1 MDYADD
7 VALLAELFEALVST
21 LEIFSVESQGLGLE
35 VSWLKTKL
43 QSLSDFLDQPVC
55 PATRRESV
63 EVVQCFTYLGSL
75 ITSDCKSDQDVK
87 RRLGIASAA
96 FANLSRVW
104 RSKHL
109 SRTTKLR
116 TYNTLVLSVLLYGAE
131 SWTIT
136 KSLAQKLDAFDSQC
150 LRKIEGICWH
160 DFISNETVRL
170 RTDQPLI
177 TRRIVKQQMTFL
189 GHASRAVP
197 TQDVIKLLTSQPN
210 PTWRRPRGRPR
221 ARWEDQLFPTLGE
234 LGVRDDWRVW
244 AENRSS
250 WRDLCGTV
258 AAMRQTMTPAED

>member
-55 PATRRESV
+55 PAIRGESV
-63 EVVQCFTYLGSL
+63 EVVQCFNYLVVSSHQ
-75 ITSDCKSDQDVK
+75 TV
-87 RRLGIASAA
+87 
-96 FANLSRVW
+96 NLT
-104 RSKHL
+104 KML
-109 SRTTKLR
+109 S
-116 TYNTLVLSVLLYGAE
+116 AE

-136 KSLAQKLDAFDSQC
+136 KSLAEKLDAFDSQC

-170 RTDQPLI
+170 RTNQPPV

-197 TQDVIKLLTSQPN
+197 TQDVIKLLTPQPD

-258 AAMRQTMTPAED
+258 AAMRQTMMPAED

>member
-35 VSWLKTKL
+35 YALPSE
-43 QSLSDFLDQPVC
+43 
-55 PATRRESV
+55 ESRSRLFSASTT
-63 EVVQCFTYLGSL
+63 CSL

-96 FANLSRVW
+96 FASLSRVW

-109 SRTTKLR
+109 SRTNKLR

-136 KSLAQKLDAFDSQC
+136 KSLAEKLDAFDSQC

-170 RTDQPLI
+170 RTNQPPV

-197 TQDVIKLLTSQPN
+197 TQDVIKLLTPQPD
-210 PTWRRPRGRPR
+210 PTWRRTRGRPR

-258 AAMRQTMTPAED
+258 AAMRQTMMPAED